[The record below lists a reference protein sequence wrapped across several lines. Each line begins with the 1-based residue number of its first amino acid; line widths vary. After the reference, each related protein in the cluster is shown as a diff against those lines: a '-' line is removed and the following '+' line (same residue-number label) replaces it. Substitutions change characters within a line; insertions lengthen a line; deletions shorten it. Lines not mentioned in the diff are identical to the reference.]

1 MGGLRYMSIKQ
12 QLNKRVAKEVH
23 TTYQTMSGWFHLLQ
37 YTISADHLAQANG
50 ECFHATPQQIFSS
63 LATESPLQ
71 STKYKNQ
78 NSLMIFLLGG

>member
-1 MGGLRYMSIKQ
+1 MGGLRYMSDKQ

-50 ECFHATPQQIFSS
+50 ECFHAIPQQIFSS
-63 LATESPLQ
+63 FAIESHLQ
-71 STKYKNQ
+71 TTKYKNQ
-78 NSLMIFLLGG
+78 LTYNFLLGG